1 MPTPLRRRLRLA
13 RRGVAYAVAIALVC
27 VAVVVGV
34 ASRLLPLAE
43 RHPDRIAA
51 WLSERAGRPVMF
63 DAVRTEWTR
72 RGPLLQLEGL
82 RIGLPG
88 TPPDAGEGVR
98 IGQAEVLVA
107 MYGGWLPGGAF
118 TEVRLRGPSL
128 TLLRA
133 DDGAWSVQGIPGQV
147 DGDPLKALEG
157 LGELQV
163 IDGRLAI
170 VAPSLGW
177 DVQLPKIDL
186 RVQVND
192 GRVRVGARVLARKN
206 GEPLRAALD
215 FDRQRGDGRAYL
227 QAKPAALQD
236 WSPLLAW
243 AGVRIAD
250 GQGRSEAWVRLRQ
263 HRVEA
268 LTVDVQ
274 LQQLTLQRDV
284 SQAKQRVV
292 FDEVSGRLR
301 WRVREGGWRLDAP
314 TLRIGQQRIGQQ
326 RDASPQKLD
335 GLLLAGGND
344 YALQAQQIDAAPLFA
359 VLALSD
365 FAEPGLRD
373 WLIAARP
380 DAELSKLSLA
390 GVRGGALQAQGHLDG
405 VRFAAVGDAP
415 GIDGL
420 RGDFFGDGDGFALK
434 FDPQAKLR
442 FDWPSGFGVVHDVA
456 LAGDVAGWREGSG
469 WRIATPALRVQG
481 KDYGADARGGIWF
494 QGDGTRPWLDLAA
507 ELDNA
512 PITVAKGFWIHH
524 RMSKAAV
531 QWLDDALVAGR
542 VVGGRGLV
550 SGDLDDWPFTANN
563 GRFEA
568 TARIVNGDLRF
579 QPDWPLLQHTQAD
592 VAFIGNGFSVGGSG
606 MLGGVE
612 VPRFDAGIADFGVGD
627 LDIRANAVADAAK
640 MLQLL
645 RSSPLQESYGEAMSG
660 LSVSGPARGDFTL
673 LQPLRAEDATR
684 RRLRGKVE
692 LQGVKLAD
700 KRWDLAFDNARGELH
715 YDQHGFV
722 AQSLAVKRGES
733 AGQLS
738 LRAGGGVRDAAQAFE
753 AELSAPMTA
762 DELLDRVPDLAWLK
776 PHIHGRSQWNVG
788 VSVPSGGGATR
799 LQLRSDLVGT
809 AISLP
814 APLEKTVSESLATT
828 VSTPLPVES
837 GQVEIAFG
845 KRMALRVRS
854 GNGQT
859 GVRLMLGSDHVTE
872 PAPVSGLIAGG
883 RADKLDALGWVGF
896 ADGSGSSSG
905 GGKLPLRQI
914 DVSADHLLLIGSDF
928 PDTRVQV
935 RPAGEGMNV
944 ALDGAALA
952 GTINIPNANNA
963 RIDGKLSRLHWRAPQ
978 AAAAAPGDAAKKAIS
993 NDYNPAAVPPL
1004 ALGIDELQFGNAKL
1018 GTAQLRTTQTTTG
1031 MRIEQLTLG
1040 SAKQKIA
1047 INGDWSG
1054 RGATARTH
1062 LRAQIDSQ
1070 DLGELIDDLGIKGL
1084 VEGGHGR
1091 VKMEAA
1097 WPGSPADF
1105 ALAQVQGGLDIA
1117 ARDGQLS
1124 QVKPGAGRMLGL
1136 LSVTQLPRRM
1146 LLDFRDIFDKGFA
1159 FNRIDGKLAFA
1170 DGSAHSDAFTIDGP
1184 AAEIRIRGN
1193 TDLRAQQ
1200 FDQTID
1206 VSPKSG
1212 NLLTVV
1218 GAVAGGPVGAAVGA
1232 AANAMLKKPLGGIGA
1247 KTYRVTG
1254 PWADPKVE
1262 VMGREQS
1269 RTQEA
1274 ADGSRSGVTD

>member
-13 RRGVAYAVAIALVC
+13 RRGTAYAVAIALVC
-27 VAVVVGV
+27 VAIVVGV

-51 WLSERAGRPVMF
+51 WLSARAGRPVTF

-72 RGPLLQLEGL
+72 RGPLLRLEGL
-82 RIGLPG
+82 RVGLPG
-88 TPPDAGEGVR
+88 AQAGEGEGVR

-107 MYGGWLPGGAF
+107 MYGGLLPGHAF

-128 TLLRA
+128 TLQRA
-133 DDGAWSVQGIPGQV
+133 DDGAWSVQGLPGQV

-163 IDGRLAI
+163 IDGSLAI

-177 DVQLPKIDL
+177 NVQLPKIDL
-186 RVQVND
+186 RVQAND
-192 GRVRVGARVLARKN
+192 GRVRAGARVLARED
-206 GEPLRAALD
+206 GEPLRATLD
-215 FDRQRGDGRAYL
+215 FDRQRGNGRAYL
-227 QAKPAALQD
+227 QAGPAADLHD

-243 AGVRIAD
+243 AGVRVEA
-250 GQGRSEAWVRLRQ
+250 GQGRTETWVRLRQ

-268 LTVDVQ
+268 LTANVQ
-274 LQQLTLQRDV
+274 LRQLALLRDA
-284 SQAKQRVV
+284 SQGKQRVV
-292 FDEVSGRLR
+292 FDEVGGRLR

-314 TLRIGQQRIGQQ
+314 TLRIGRQ
-326 RDASPQKLD
+326 RDAPAQKLD
-335 GLLLAGGND
+335 GLLLAGGKD

-359 VLALSD
+359 LLALSD

-373 WLIAARP
+373 WLVAARP
-380 DAELSKLSLA
+380 DAQLSKLSLA
-390 GVRGGALQAQGHLDG
+390 GVRGGALHAQGHLDG
-405 VRFAAVGDAP
+405 VHFSAVGNAP

-420 RGDFFGDGDGFALK
+420 RGDFSGDGDGFALQL
-434 FDPQAKLR
+434 DPHAKLR
-442 FDWPSGFGVVHDVA
+442 FDWPRGFGVVHDVA
-456 LAGDVAGWREGSG
+456 LDGEIAGWREGAG
-469 WRIATPALRVQG
+469 WRIATSALRVQG
-481 KDYGADARGGIWF
+481 KDYGANARGGLWF
-494 QGDGTRPWLDLAA
+494 QGDGTRPWLDLVA
-507 ELDNA
+507 ELDDA
-512 PITVAKGFWIHH
+512 PITVAKGFWLHH
-524 RMSKAAV
+524 RMSEAAV
-531 QWLDDALVAGR
+531 HWLDNALVAGR

-550 SGDLDDWPFTANN
+550 SGDLDDWPFTENN

-568 TARIVNGDLRF
+568 TARIVDGDLRF
-579 QPDWPLLQHTQAD
+579 QPDWPLLQHTQAE

-606 MLGGVE
+606 VLDGVE
-612 VPRFDAGIADFGVGD
+612 VPRFDADIADFKVSD

-645 RSSPLQESYGEAMSG
+645 RNSPLRKSYGEAMSG
-660 LSVSGPARGDFTL
+660 LSVSGPARGDFAL
-673 LQPLRAEDATR
+673 LQPLHSENAAHRK
-684 RRLRGKVE
+684 LQGKVE

-700 KRWDLAFDNARGELH
+700 KRWELAFDDARGQLH
-715 YDQHGFV
+715 YDQHGF
-722 AQSLAVKRGES
+722 AAESLTVKHGDLP
-733 AGQLS
+733 GQLS

-753 AELSAPMTA
+753 AELSVPLTA
-762 DELLDRVPDLAWLK
+762 DELLGRVPDLAWLK
-776 PHIHGRSQWNVG
+776 PHVRGRSQWNVG
-788 VSVPSGGGATR
+788 VAVAKGGATR
-799 LQLRSDLVGT
+799 LRLRSDLVGT
-809 AISLP
+809 ALALP
-814 APLEKTVSESLATT
+814 APLEKPAAESLATT

-845 KRMALRVRS
+845 RRMALHARS

-859 GVRLMLGSDHVTE
+859 GVRVTLGSDRVAE
-872 PAPVSGLIAGG
+872 PAPVAGLIAGG
-883 RADKLDALGWVGF
+883 RAGTLDALGWVGF
-896 ADGSGSSSG
+896 AGDGSD
-905 GGKLPLRQI
+905 GGKLSLRQI

-935 RPAGEGMNV
+935 RPSDDGLNV
-944 ALDGAALA
+944 TLAGAALA
-952 GTINIPNANNA
+952 GTINVPNADNG
-963 RIDGKLSRLHWRAPQ
+963 RIDGRLSRLHWRAPQ
-978 AAAAAPGDAAKKAIS
+978 ATAAAPGDTAKKPPAS
-993 NDYNPAAVPPL
+993 DYNPAAVPSL
-1004 ALGIDELQFGNAKL
+1004 ALDIDELRFADARL
-1018 GTAQLRTTQTTTG
+1018 GAAQLRTTQTATG
-1031 MRIEQLTLG
+1031 MRIEQLALG
-1040 SAKQKIA
+1040 SAEQKIA

-1062 LRAQIDSQ
+1062 LLAQIDSR
-1070 DLGELIDDLGIKGL
+1070 DLGALLDDSGLKGR

-1091 VKMEAA
+1091 LKMDAA

-1105 ALAQVQGGLDIA
+1105 ALAQVQGSLDVA

-1124 QVKPGAGRMLGL
+1124 QVKPGAGRVLGL
-1136 LSVTQLPRRM
+1136 LSVTQLPRRL

-1159 FNRIDGKLAFA
+1159 FNRIEGKLAFA
-1170 DGSAHSDAFTIDGP
+1170 DGNARSDAFTIDGP

-1232 AANAMLKKPLGGIGA
+1232 AANAVLKKPLSGIGA

-1269 RTQEA
+1269 RTHEA
-1274 ADGSRSGVTD
+1274 AGGSPSGAAD